1 MRSARRRQRASGLM
15 TEIGKEVLLA
25 RATLGLSRNATAR
38 LAGIASSTLA
48 SIEAGKGSVQIDT
61 VASVCESVGLR
72 LWAKAYPAK
81 PPSLRDTGQL
91 ELVASVTSQAHSVW
105 RPAMELVV
113 DPKSGR
119 AADLVLF
126 GPDEI
131 QHQEFER
138 NLLDWQAQYRSGR
151 IKQELLSGMHQR
163 PVRFV
168 LVIEDTHRN
177 REILMPHMASI
188 RAELPAG
195 SREIWRSIR
204 TGRPLARD
212 GLLWLRR
219 PRREAS
225 GLRRSVDRP
234 NVAGSA
240 AQVPYERSNGQPRA

>member
-1 MRSARRRQRASGLM
+1 MRSARRRQRASELM
-15 TEIGKEVLLA
+15 REIGKEVLLA
-25 RATLGLSRNATAR
+25 RSTLGLSRNATAR

-48 SIEAGKGSVQIDT
+48 SIEAGKGSVQFDT
-61 VASVCESVGLR
+61 VASVCEGIGLR

-91 ELVASVTSQAHSVW
+91 ELVTSVTKQAHSAW

-151 IKQELLSGMHQR
+151 VKQELLTGMHQR

-168 LVIEDTHRN
+168 LAIEDTHRN
-177 REILMPHMASI
+177 REILKPHMASI
-188 RAELPAG
+188 RAELPASSRG
-195 SREIWRSIR
+195 SGGRYAVVGRSDA
-204 TGRPLARD
+204 TGSSGFD
-212 GLLWLRR
+212 GLVVTHRTPPVARSPEFRQKLS
-219 PRREAS
+219 PRVVWAI
-225 GLRRSVDRP
+225 
-234 NVAGSA
+234 
-240 AQVPYERSNGQPRA
+240 